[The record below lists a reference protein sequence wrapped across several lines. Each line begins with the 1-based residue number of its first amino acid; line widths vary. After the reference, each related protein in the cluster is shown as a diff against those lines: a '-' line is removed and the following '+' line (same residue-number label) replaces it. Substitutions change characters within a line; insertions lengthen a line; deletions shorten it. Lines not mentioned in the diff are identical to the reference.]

1 MFLGLIIFM
10 AISDGTGMKG
20 KGAEGKRLLKLLKIH
35 GEFSTSEKKGIN
47 KVSIIQWIAD
57 CWGS

>member
-1 MFLGLIIFM
+1 M